1 MFIPRGIRNN
11 NPLNIRIGNKWFGE
25 VENPTD
31 KDFEQFVSMFYGLRA
46 GFILLKRYICRY
58 GLDNITEIIS
68 RWAPASEN
76 NTHHYIHMVARLSGV
91 GALDTIKW
99 EEADKICHIVSAMIQ
114 VECGRGISLTEIKR
128 AYDVVANQKSL

>member
-11 NPLNIRIGNKWFGE
+11 NPLNIRVGNSWIGE

-31 KDFEQFVSMFYGLRA
+31 KDFEQFESMFYGLRA
-46 GFILLKRYICRY
+46 GFVILKRYICRY

-76 NTHHYIHMVARLSGV
+76 NTRHYIHMVARLSGV

-99 EEADKICHIVSAMIQ
+99 TEGDKICHIVSAMIF
-114 VECGRGISLTEIKR
+114 VECGQEIPLDEISR
-128 AYDVVANQKSL
+128 AYDAVRNLNV